1 MTGTS
6 TLRAVAVCVLLLA
19 TLGAC
24 VAPPGAPVTQAMAQ
38 MEPAA
43 ARAISTDD
51 SRGEEC
57 GLQVQ
62 KVLAVIEL
70 ASGQAFWEVFPSAGR
85 APELEAAKGPVY
97 VAVFDG
103 PWTGPLA
110 QNPLLEPSVRE
121 EGTVD
126 VCAVF
131 DGARIIYTEISPAG
145 MNLPS
150 P

>member
-70 ASGQAFWEVFPSAGR
+70 ASGQGFWEVFPSAGR
-85 APELEAAKGPVY
+85 APELEAAKGPCM
-97 VAVFDG
+97 
-103 PWTGPLA
+103 WLSLTGPGLDHSPRTRYWSPPCA
-110 QNPLLEPSVRE
+110 RKARSTSAPSS
-121 EGTVD
+121 TVP
-126 VCAVF
+126 
-131 DGARIIYTEISPAG
+131 GSSTQRSRRQG
-145 MNLPS
+145 
-150 P
+150 